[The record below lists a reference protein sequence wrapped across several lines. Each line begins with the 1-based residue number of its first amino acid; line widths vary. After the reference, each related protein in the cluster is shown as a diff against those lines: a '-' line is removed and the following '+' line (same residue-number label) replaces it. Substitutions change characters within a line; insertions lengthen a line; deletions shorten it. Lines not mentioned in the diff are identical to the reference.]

1 MSAFFG
7 VKMSDPIELFPDE
20 MVSFLKGI
28 LDRYK
33 AGGIQDLVI
42 GAATHPDDEGHQLI
56 YQTWTGHTLMCD
68 GLLKALSRDIDAF
81 ENIDYEDQDPTI

>member
-1 MSAFFG
+1 MSE
-7 VKMSDPIELFPDE
+7 PIELFPDE
-20 MVSFLKGI
+20 MASFLKEI

-42 GAATHPDDEGHQLI
+42 GAATHPDDEGNQEI
-56 YQTWTGHTLMCD
+56 YQEWTGHTLVCD

-81 ENIDYEDQDPTI
+81 ERVEYEDQDPAI